1 MAGQLPGGEH
11 HGPVLTDEDI
21 ARLTPAERRDLI
33 LRLGRPLEEIGV
45 TRSELRQGR
54 RLRLALLAVSVV
66 VLVPWIGYLAVTLPH
81 RHQVHS
87 WDLTWVGFD
96 LILLVLLALSLLL
109 SWQRRLLVVPVVCGT
124 GTLLACDAWF
134 DITTAAPGNEL
145 LWSVV
150 TAVVVELPLAVVL
163 LTWSG
168 RVLRMLALR
177 LWLAEPEDHLWQ
189 ITLPSGRRSV
199 RRARAGSRRSR
210 PAPSAR
216 P

>member
-1 MAGQLPGGEH
+1 
-11 HGPVLTDEDI
+11 VLTDEDI
-21 ARLTPAERRDLI
+21 AQLTPAQRRDLI
-33 LRLGRPLEEIGV
+33 VRLGRPLEDIGV
-45 TRSELRQGR
+45 TSSELRQGR

-66 VLVPWIGYLAVTLPH
+66 LLVPWIGYLAVTLPQ
-81 RHQVHS
+81 RHQVRG

-96 LILLVLLALSLLL
+96 LILLGLLVLSLLL
-109 SWQRRLLVVPVVCGT
+109 GWRRRLLVVPVVCAT
-124 GTLLACDAWF
+124 GTLLTCDAWF
-134 DITTAAPGNEL
+134 DVTTATPGSEL

-150 TAVVVELPLAVVL
+150 SAVVVELPLAVVL

-189 ITLPSGRRSV
+189 VTLPSGRSSV

-210 PAPSAR
+210 SVPSAR
-216 P
+216 A